1 MNLELSKS
9 NNHPGRRR
17 GTPIPVAPPRIP
29 TPMPTN
35 NNNLPRS
42 TSKDL
47 DSKNHPS
54 TAVSDIPKLITKSSY
69 KVLDNDVKTAWI
81 NPRLLSKI
89 DMEIIKKTDY
99 VPPSE
104 RNMNG
109 HYHSQHPYQKQ
120 QGCGRVHDR
129 EWEAPVNGR
138 AKSRPAAPV
147 PAPTSAAVDARR
159 RSRPTPTTLTTTTKS
174 KAQMEPHLGN
184 RVANAKTKNKT
195 PKAAP
200 QRSAPCAPPP
210 QPMKGVV
217 GYHQSATACYVGGM
231 PGTVNDSG
239 GGVYGVYAETK
250 YIYAVNGMPGNPAQ
264 ASAAAAFFA
273 R

>member
-1 MNLELSKS
+1 MNLDLSKS
-9 NNHPGRRR
+9 NNHPRRR

-29 TPMPTN
+29 TPMPSN
-35 NNNLPRS
+35 NNNVPRS
-42 TSKDL
+42 TSKDTE
-47 DSKNHPS
+47 STKNHPS
-54 TAVSDIPKLITKSSY
+54 SVGSDIPKLITKASY

-109 HYHSQHPYQKQ
+109 HHHSQHSYQRQ

-138 AKSRPAAPV
+138 AKPRSAVPV
-147 PAPTSAAVDARR
+147 PAPTPAAADARR
-159 RSRPTPTTLTTTTKS
+159 RPKP
-174 KAQMEPHLGN
+174 KAQMETHAHQGN
-184 RVANAKTKNKT
+184 RNAKIKSKT
-195 PKAAP
+195 PSHHQRAAP
-200 QRSAPCAPPP
+200 QRNGPSAAAP
-210 QPMKGVV
+210 QAAERVKGVV

-231 PGTVNDSG
+231 PGTVHDS

-250 YIYAVNGMPGNPAQ
+250 YIYAVNGLPGNPAQ